1 MRENNFVESR
11 KALIE
16 NRERRESEKEKLIKE
31 YHDKRES
38 FMNNYHSIRESREQ
52 KLRLHGKLMEACRNE
67 ALATAIKAIYI
78 TALEAGTLT
87 DDGIILAENMV
98 DKWVEE
104 RGGASKILSECSNK
118 TYLLARIAQIVEEAA
133 IHETEE
139 IENADKEVK
148 DAEFEELP
156 SEENKAEESG
166 DTEVDLAVKVI
177 QNNIDTEDEEV
188 KKALDIIKQKAEEKS
203 AEEESPEETPSEES
217 KEDETPVE
225 NDKDSEEAAPAEGE
239 VEEQPK
245 EDSGSATEETPASDE
260 SGEETKN
267 NLNVDFDDFEDD
279 TEDEESEEEKSDE
292 SESSEEVE
300 VPDDATDKSD
310 DNESDVAEDIIDD
323 LEEVPEE
330 DLSID
335 GEEENSGKVFNEL
348 EKEKDVKKA
357 IELIRQRVADAEE
370 TFIKRNA
377 EDKKQID
384 ELIGKISDNVKT
396 IENLDDENSTESKIA
411 QESVRLTRQKMKS
424 ITENRPLSIME
435 KMTRNLHAN
444 ILKDEVVKEHYMM
457 ENGNL
462 DTALIVEAGKVMYG
476 FLETL
481 NTLQLEKVDAKYIE
495 KVLNEM

>member
-31 YHDKRES
+31 WHDKRES

-118 TYLLARIAQIVEEAA
+118 TYLLARIAQIVEETA
-133 IHETEE
+133 IHETED
-139 IENADKEVK
+139 IEKADK
-148 DAEFEELP
+148 DAEFEDLP
-156 SEENKAEESG
+156 SEENNSEDSG

-177 QNNIDTEDEEV
+177 KNNIDTEDEEV
-188 KKALDIIKQKAEEKS
+188 KKALDVIKQKTTGKS
-203 AEEESPEETPSEES
+203 AEETTSN
-217 KEDETPVE
+217 DEP
-225 NDKDSEEAAPAEGE
+225 KD
-239 VEEQPK
+239 
-245 EDSGSATEETPASDE
+245 
-260 SGEETKN
+260 

-279 TEDEESEEEKSDE
+279 IDEESKEDEDDEDIEKDE
-292 SESSEEVE
+292 DSEEDE
-300 VPDDATDKSD
+300 DDEEIEIPDDATDESD

-396 IENLDDENSTESKIA
+396 VENLNDEDSTESKIA

-457 ENGNL
+457 ENGNI
-462 DTALIVEAGKVMYG
+462 DTGLIVEAAKVMYG

>member
-16 NRERRESEKEKLIKE
+16 NRAKRESEREKLVKE
-31 YHDKRES
+31 YYDKKES

-78 TALEAGTLT
+78 SALEAGTLT
-87 DDGIILAENMV
+87 DDGVILAENMV
-98 DKWVEE
+98 DKWIEE

-133 IHETEE
+133 ILETEE
-139 IENADKEVK
+139 IENADKDIDPAELEV
-148 DAEFEELP
+148 EEKP
-156 SEENKAEESG
+156 EEEN
-166 DTEVDLAVKVI
+166 TEVDLALKVV
-177 QNNIDTEDEEV
+177 QNNVDTEDEEV
-188 KKALDIIKQKAEEKS
+188 KKALEVIKQKAEEKAA
-203 AEEESPEETPSEES
+203 AENPDV
-217 KEDETPVE
+217 KAEDEPKVEETPVE
-225 NDKDSEEAAPAEGE
+225 GETEEEPKEADPVEEAPAKEKDS
-239 VEEQPK
+239 K
-245 EDSGSATEETPASDE
+245 DT
-260 SGEETKN
+260 
-267 NLNVDFDDFEDD
+267 LNVDFEDFEDD
-279 TEDEESEEEKSDE
+279 DSEEKTDDKSDDESKSEEDE
-292 SESSEEVE
+292 SEKEETE

-330 DLSID
+330 DLSVD
-335 GEEENSGKVFNEL
+335 GEEESTGKVFNEL

-370 TFIKRNA
+370 NFIKRNA

-396 IENLDDENSTESKIA
+396 VEDISDDNDVKSKIA
-411 QESVRLTRQKMKS
+411 QESARMNRQRMKD
-424 ITENRPLSIME
+424 ITEKRPLSILE

-444 ILKDEVVKEHYMM
+444 IIKDEVVKEHYIM

-462 DTALIVEAGKVMYG
+462 DTALIVEAGKVMYA

-481 NTLQLEKVDAKYIE
+481 NTLQLEKVDSKYIE
-495 KVLNEM
+495 DVLAGM

>member
-16 NRERRESEKEKLIKE
+16 SRARRESEKEKLIKE

-67 ALATAIKAIYI
+67 SLATAIKAIYI

-87 DDGIILAENMV
+87 DDGVILAESMV
-98 DKWVEE
+98 DKWIEE

-133 IHETEE
+133 ILETED
-139 IENADKEVK
+139 IENADKELAPV
-148 DAEFEELP
+148 EFEDKP
-156 SEENKAEESG
+156 AEDEGSSN
-166 DTEVDLAVKVI
+166 TEVDLAVKVI

-188 KKALDIIKQKAEEKS
+188 KKALDVIKQKAEGK
-203 AEEESPEETPSEES
+203 PTES
-217 KEDETPVE
+217 K
-225 NDKDSEEAAPAEGE
+225 DKDS
-239 VEEQPK
+239 
-245 EDSGSATEETPASDE
+245 DSKDT
-260 SGEETKN
+260 
-267 NLNVDFDDFEDD
+267 LNVDFEDFEGESDD
-279 TEDEESEEEKSDE
+279 RSKDKDSDSKDKEQKESEEDE
-292 SESSEEVE
+292 TEETSNDE
-300 VPDDATDKSD
+300 DNLEEDNEEAEIPDDATDKSD

-330 DLSID
+330 DLTVD
-335 GEEENSGKVFNEL
+335 GGKEDSGKVFNEL

-357 IELIRQRVADAEE
+357 VELIRQRVADAEE

-396 IENLDDENSTESKIA
+396 VEDINDKDSTESKVA
-411 QESVRLTRQKMKS
+411 QESVRLNRQKMKS

-435 KMTRNLHAN
+435 KLTRNLHAN
-444 ILKDEVVKEHYMM
+444 IIRDEVVKEHYLM

-462 DTALIVEAGKVMYG
+462 DTALIVEASKVMYG

-495 KVLNEM
+495 KVLNNM

>member
-31 YHDKRES
+31 WHDKRES

-78 TALEAGTLT
+78 SALEAGTLT

-118 TYLLARIAQIVEEAA
+118 TYLLARIAQIVEEVA
-133 IHETEE
+133 ILETEE

-148 DAEFEELP
+148 DAEFEDI
-156 SEENKAEESG
+156 STEEEKVEDSG

-177 QNNIDTEDEEV
+177 QNNIDTNDEEV
-188 KKALDIIKQKAEEKS
+188 RKALEVIKQKSVEKS
-203 AEEESPEETPSEES
+203 A
-217 KEDETPVE
+217 
-225 NDKDSEEAAPAEGE
+225 DSEEAPVEGE

-245 EDSGSATEETPASDE
+245 EDSDSATEKTPTGEE
-260 SGEETKN
+260 SGEDSKDN
-267 NLNVDFDDFEDD
+267 INVDFDDFED
-279 TEDEESEEEKSDE
+279 EEIEVKDDKDSEEEEDKE
-292 SESSEEVE
+292 SEKEDEDDKDSEEEDDKDSEEVE
-300 VPDDATDKSD
+300 IPDDATDKSD

-396 IENLDDENSTESKIA
+396 VENLNDEDSTESKIA

-444 ILKDEVVKEHYMM
+444 ILKDEVVKEHYVM

>member
-11 KALIE
+11 KALME

-31 YHDKRES
+31 WHDKRES

-87 DDGIILAENMV
+87 DDGVILAENMV
-98 DKWVEE
+98 DKWIEE

-133 IHETEE
+133 ILETEE
-139 IENADKEVK
+139 IENVDKEVK
-148 DAEFEELP
+148 DAEFEDIP
-156 SEENKAEESG
+156 AEEEKVEDSG
-166 DTEVDLAVKVI
+166 DTEVDLAVRVI
-177 QNNIDTEDEEV
+177 QNNIDTNDEEV
-188 KKALDIIKQKAEEKS
+188 RKALDVIKQKSVEKS
-203 AEEESPEETPSEES
+203 AENESPEE
-217 KEDETPVE
+217 
-225 NDKDSEEAAPAEGE
+225 APAEGE

-245 EDSGSATEETPASDE
+245 EDSGSATEETPTGDDSEEE
-260 SGEETKN
+260 SKD
-267 NLNVDFDDFEDD
+267 NLNVDFNDFEDEGAEGEE
-279 TEDEESEEEKSDE
+279 TEESEGEEIKDTE
-292 SESSEEVE
+292 TDEEVE
-300 VPDDATDKSD
+300 IPDDATDKSD

-377 EDKKQID
+377 EDKKQIN

-481 NTLQLEKVDAKYIE
+481 NTLQLEKVDTKYIE